1 MPGGFEE
8 MFGSLLH
15 PEEAKAEKK
24 RRASRWSRQC
34 GRFWDDVL
42 VGLLCIYIYVY
53 IYKYVHLNV
62 CIYIYLSISIILLY
76 IFALDFIGRVS

>member
-1 MPGGFEE
+1 MLRDGR
-8 MFGSLLH
+8 GSV
-15 PEEAKAEKK
+15 ED
-24 RRASRWSRQC
+24 SGMMCW
-34 GRFWDDVL
+34 WDCFV
-42 VGLLCIYIYVY
+42 YIYVY